1 MTYFKNKTVIMSGG
15 SRGVGLEIAKALGKD
30 GANIAI
36 LAKTTEPHPTLP
48 GTIFT
53 AAEEIEQVGGNALPI
68 VCDIRFEDQVEA
80 AVEETASKFG
90 GIDICINNAS
100 AIHLTDTV
108 NTPMKRY
115 DLMNQINARG
125 TFLTSKKCLPH
136 LLKSENP
143 HIMNLSPPLD
153 MNPKWFSGHVAYT
166 MAKYGM
172 SLCVL
177 GMAEEFKEQGVA
189 VNALW
194 PRTAIS
200 TAAVKNVLGGEEMAN
215 ISRTPEIMA
224 DAAYVILTKPSKE
237 FTGNF
242 CIDDNLLAEHGVT
255 DFSKYASVP
264 FDQLAPDFFV
274 PDDILPP
281 EAAKNS

>member
-68 VCDIRFEDQVEA
+68 VCDIRYEEQVEA
-80 AVEETASKFG
+80 AVEEAASKFG

-115 DLMNQINARG
+115 DLMHSINVRG
-125 TFLTSKKCLPH
+125 TFMLSQKCIPH
-136 LLKSENP
+136 LIKGDNS
-143 HIMNLSPPLD
+143 HILTLSPPLD
-153 MNPKWFSGHVAYT
+153 IARKWFGMTLAYT
-166 MAKYGM
+166 TAKYGM
-172 SLCVL
+172 SLVAHGL
-177 GMAEEFKEQGVA
+177 AEELGKHNVA
-189 VNALW
+189 SNCLW
-194 PRTAIS
+194 PRTS
-200 TAAVKNVLGGEEMAN
+200 LDTAAVRNVIGAELIKG
-215 ISRTPEIMA
+215 SRKPSIYA
-224 DAAYVILTKPSKE
+224 DAAYAVLKRDSSTC
-237 FTGNF
+237 TGNF
-242 CIDDNLLAEHGVT
+242 FLDQDVLEEEGVT
-255 DFSKYASVP
+255 DFDQYAIDTEATLVS
-264 FDQLAPDFFV
+264 DFFV
-274 PDDILPP
+274 DDNP
-281 EAAKNS
+281 EDWIQA

>member
-53 AAEEIEQVGGNALPI
+53 AAEEIEQVGGTALPI
-68 VCDIRFEDQVEA
+68 VCDIRFEEQVEA

-115 DLMNQINARG
+115 DLMHNINVRG
-125 TFLTSKKCLPH
+125 TFMLSQKCIPH
-136 LLKSENP
+136 LKNGDNP
-143 HIMNLSPPLD
+143 HILTLSPPLD
-153 MNPKWFSGHVAYT
+153 IDRKWFGITLAYT
-166 MAKYGM
+166 TAKYGM
-172 SLCVL
+172 SLVAHGL
-177 GMAEEFKEQGVA
+177 AEELGKHNVA
-189 VNALW
+189 SNCLW
-194 PRTAIS
+194 PRTS
-200 TAAVKNVLGGEEMAN
+200 LDTAAVRNVIGAELVKG
-215 ISRTPEIMA
+215 SRKPSIYA
-224 DAAYVILTKPSKE
+224 DAAYAVLKRDSSTC
-237 FTGNF
+237 TGNF
-242 CIDDNLLAEHGVT
+242 FLDQDVLEEEGVS
-255 DFSKYASVP
+255 D
-264 FDQLAPDFFV
+264 FDQYAIDPDAKLVSDFFV
-274 PDDILPP
+274 DDNP
-281 EAAKNS
+281 EGWIQAL

>member
-68 VCDIRFEDQVEA
+68 VCDIRYEEQVEA
-80 AVEETASKFG
+80 AVEEAASKFG

-115 DLMNQINARG
+115 DLMHNINVRG
-125 TFLTSKKCLPH
+125 TFMLSQKCIPH
-136 LLKSENP
+136 LIKGDNP
-143 HIMNLSPPLD
+143 HILTLSPPID
-153 MNPKWFSGHVAYT
+153 IARKWFGITLAYT
-166 MAKYGM
+166 TAKYGM
-172 SLCVL
+172 SLVAHGL
-177 GMAEEFKEQGVA
+177 AEELGKHNVA
-189 VNALW
+189 SNCLW
-194 PRTAIS
+194 PRTS
-200 TAAVKNVLGGEEMAN
+200 LDTAAVRNVIGAELVKG
-215 ISRTPEIMA
+215 SRKPSIYA
-224 DAAYVILTKPSKE
+224 DAAYAVLKRDSSTC
-237 FTGNF
+237 TGNF
-242 CIDDNLLAEHGVT
+242 FLDQDVLEEEGVS
-255 DFSKYASVP
+255 D
-264 FDQLAPDFFV
+264 FDQYAIDPEAKLVSDFFV
-274 PDDILPP
+274 DDNP
-281 EAAKNS
+281 EDWIQAL